1 MAIESR
7 TGTNSLYSYGIAYYI
22 TQGQTRVPRTGL
34 TVKLVRPQAG
44 FSSVLL
50 MQETAPGYY
59 EVTVASES
67 LCGFYEIW
75 DNTVHPQG
83 SHSGKHA
90 ILGRLDMNG
99 IQYASNFLLQL
110 AELQN
115 QINEMP
121 QIYGADIYVQDH
133 EPDTLSDYVWIDT
146 RGVNFIS

>member
-1 MAIESR
+1 MAIGSR
-7 TGTNSLYSYGIAYYI
+7 TGTKSLYSYGIAYYI

-34 TVKLVRPQAG
+34 TVKLVRAQAG
-44 FSSVLL
+44 LSASLP

-59 EVTVASES
+59 EVTVFTES

-75 DNTVHPQG
+75 DNTAVPQG

-99 IQYASNFLLQL
+99 LQYASNFLLQL

-121 QIYGADIYVQDH
+121 QIHGADIYVQDT
-133 EPDTLSDYVWIDT
+133 EPDTLNDYVWIDT
-146 RGVNFIS
+146 NGVNFIS